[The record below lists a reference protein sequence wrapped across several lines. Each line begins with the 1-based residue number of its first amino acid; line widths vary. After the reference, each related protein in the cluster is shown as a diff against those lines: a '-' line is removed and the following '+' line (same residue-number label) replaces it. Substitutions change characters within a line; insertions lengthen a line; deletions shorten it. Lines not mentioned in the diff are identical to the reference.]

1 VRYWWKGV
9 LVYTSGQAPAFPL
22 RVDTS
27 LYSTDATVQNA
38 TLAGTLVP

>member
-1 VRYWWKGV
+1 M
-9 LVYTSGQAPAFPL
+9 LVYTSSQAPTFPL

-27 LYSTDATVQNA
+27 LYSTGASVKDA